1 MPERLGGD
9 EKAMLNIRPKPEPR
23 TKQLWI
29 DTETPTSKP
38 SVMDPSNI
46 TSVQA
51 HKLRAQ
57 GLLDRSKKSFLTT
70 ASLSRYSVSAQSGR
84 IIIAGTQSLR
94 QGSFN
99 TIQQPETRPIS
110 QEQLVAQVKDIYAG
124 LVMVEAR
131 CVEVNKKQAILAQ
144 ADPTSQP
151 NLDKEQWQALIALHR
166 TLLHEHHDFFLASQ
180 HPSASPASLRLASK
194 YAMPAKMWRHGI
206 HSFLELLRHR
216 LPASLDHMLAF
227 IYLAY
232 SMMALLYETV
242 TAFEDTWLE
251 CLDDLGRF
259 RIALEDDDIRD
270 RVVWTRVAQGW
281 YDIARTFSRSPT
293 TGRLYHHLAIL
304 TRSNALE
311 QLFYDSKSL
320 CVVVPLTS
328 ARESLTLVEQIYDS
342 PDRRYRLPPL
352 GIAFVKAHGFW
363 FTNRNIEKFELN
375 VEEFSGSLDHQIG
388 RITTKSIG
396 FASKT
401 HPSCE
406 GMDDEFIKNSF
417 LFSMKRVR
425 HLKNQTLGIV
435 LKRIGDPNGLPFVHG
450 TVVFLWYLRKNIVD
464 MYPLDISFPWRPSSS
479 ILNAFP
485 WSYRR
490 YDRRRDYTPRRPI
503 KGDSRLPQDF
513 SIQGLLWTETYY
525 HDVWFTIKRAEEE
538 EMYSAVTTMSPN
550 RRRWISWPAHRIASI
565 GKRMAKVITAAL
577 QNKSFRHATFV
588 IQILNLF
595 PTTLASVIN
604 KMDLTTTET
613 NPQLGR
619 NGDGPSQ
626 YFKHL
631 WLLLRDENSG
641 PIIENTIMAAI
652 LSSSYFVITYLNHG
666 SRARTPILPLAGSSA
681 SRRWL
686 EDDLLPIATTLISI
700 YTLYLGNGELE
711 SDWQLAMLATHNVC
725 LSIKFMQQELSKFP
739 RTQRPAEFIMAST
752 SLFWSGLLTKFFVF
766 DEGRYRNPLIQAAI
780 LLPLMN
786 LYLTILW
793 IRLFRNSGI
802 SQAFEEG
809 ELTSTIRTSWA
820 TWSFPIMAILLILLL
835 LVKF

>member
-94 QGSFN
+94 QGSFD

-144 ADPTSQP
+144 ADPTSHP
-151 NLDKEQWQALIALHR
+151 NLNKEQWQALIALHR
-166 TLLHEHHDFFLASQ
+166 TLLHEHHDFFSASQ
-180 HPSASPASLRLASK
+180 YSSASLALRRLASK

-216 LPASLDHMLAF
+216 LPASLHHMLAF

-242 TAFEDTWLE
+242 PAFEDTWLE
-251 CLDDLGRF
+251 FLDDLGRF
-259 RIALEDDDIRD
+259 RMALEDDDIRD
-270 RVVWTRVAQGW
+270 SMFWTRVAQGW
-281 YDIARTFSRSPT
+281 YDIARTFSRTPT

-311 QLFYDSKSL
+311 QLFYDSKSP

-328 ARESLTLVEQIYDS
+328 ARESTLTLVEQVYDS

-352 GIAFVKAHGFW
+352 GIAFVKAHGFC

-375 VEEFSGSLDHQIG
+375 VEKFSGSLDHQIG

-406 GMDDEFIKNSF
+406 RMDDEIIKNSF
-417 LFSMKRVR
+417 LFSIKWLR
-425 HLKNQTLGIV
+425 HLKNQTLEIG

-450 TVVFLWYLRKNIVD
+450 TVVFLWYLSKNIAET
-464 MYPLDISFPWRPSSS
+464 YLLDISFPWRPASS
-479 ILNAFP
+479 ILNKFP
-485 WSYRR
+485 RSYRR
-490 YDRRRDYTPRRPI
+490 YDRRGHTPRRPI
-503 KGDSRLPQDF
+503 KGNSRLPQDF

-525 HDVWFTIKRAEEE
+525 PDVWFTIKRAEEE
-538 EMYSAVTTMSPN
+538 EMYSAVITMSPN
-550 RRRWISWPAHRIASI
+550 RRRWMSWPAHRIASI
-565 GKRMAKVITAAL
+565 AKRMAKVITAAL
-577 QNKSFRHATFV
+577 RNKSFGHATFV
-588 IQILNLF
+588 IHILNLF

-604 KMDLTTTET
+604 KIDLTTTEA
-613 NPQLGR
+613 NAQPGR

-631 WLLLRDENSG
+631 WLLLRDENLG
-641 PIIENTIMAAI
+641 PIMENTIMAAI

-666 SRARTPILPLAGSSA
+666 SRARTPVLPLAGASA
-681 SRRWL
+681 SRQWL

-700 YTLYLGNGELE
+700 YTLYLGNGELD

-725 LSIKFMQQELSKFP
+725 LSIKVMQQELSKFP

-766 DEGRYRNPLIQAAI
+766 DEGRYRNPLIQAAM

-802 SQAFEEG
+802 SQALEEG
-809 ELTSTIRTSWA
+809 ELIAAIRTSWA
-820 TWSFPIMAILLILLL
+820 TWSFPIMAILLMLLL
-835 LVKF
+835 LAKF